1 VTNPARASQK
11 FLALQDRLLHLLGN
25 RVEARAEIVQRMLRR
40 DANEAVSYWLQL
52 SVAVGIATLGLVIG
66 SAAVVIG
73 AMLIAPLMGPIVALA
88 MGLATGSPF
97 LVLRSAGRILLSVSV
112 ALGGAAA
119 ITVLLPFHEL
129 NAEISART
137 TPTVLDLLTAGFC
150 ALAGVYASL
159 RPGSDTAT
167 TAAGT
172 SIGISLVPPLCASGY
187 GLGTLVWPVAGGAA
201 LLFLTNLVAI
211 VAVGT
216 VAFVAAGFNG
226 VDVLHLE
233 RDVLAT
239 GGDAPFARWLASR
252 LSRLFE
258 SRLGPLLRF
267 FMPFMLLAAVYVP
280 LRQALDEVAWEVQA
294 RKAVRDSLAQE
305 PLRVVES
312 RSQVARHGIELVVVV
327 LGTAKDAD
335 AARSRLTQRL
345 KQGSGITPNIEVL
358 AVPDATAFAGLEST
372 LLSTRPALA
381 APQPSSPAAEAL
393 KASAGIRAALAEIW
407 PAGAAGDVLGVAIE
421 QGDNDA
427 LLVRIAHWGGSID
440 AAAREA
446 LQRALSKSLE
456 GATQVE
462 TLAMSGQPITRRE
475 GDLVFVARATAA
487 ARAARMALDVGVCL
501 TRPDVGETKSP
512 LSPQDKALAQALDAE
527 LASQQHLTTLS
538 GNTFEFQLTR
548 GACAGLVN
556 SVAPASSVGTTPS
569 SPRKDAH

>member
-1 VTNPARASQK
+1 
-11 FLALQDRLLHLLGN
+11 
-25 RVEARAEIVQRMLRR
+25 
-40 DANEAVSYWLQL
+40 
-52 SVAVGIATLGLVIG
+52 
-66 SAAVVIG
+66 
-73 AMLIAPLMGPIVALA
+73 
-88 MGLATGSPF
+88 
-97 LVLRSAGRILLSVSV
+97 LVLRSAGRIVLSVSL
-112 ALGGAAA
+112 ALAGAAT

-129 NAEISART
+129 NSEISART
-137 TPTVLDLLTAGFC
+137 TPTVLDLLTAAFC

-216 VAFVAAGFNG
+216 VTFVAAGFNA

-258 SRLGPLLRF
+258 SRVGPVLRF

-280 LRQALDEVAWEVQA
+280 LRRALDEVAWEVKA

-312 RSQVARHGIELVVVV
+312 RSQVARHGVELVVVV

-335 AARSRLTQRL
+335 AARARLTARV
-345 KQGSGITPNIEVL
+345 KQASGIKPKIEVL

-372 LLSTRPALA
+372 LLSPRPAIAAPEPSSLA
-381 APQPSSPAAEAL
+381 AQAL
-393 KASAGIRAALAEIW
+393 KTSDRLRAALAEIW
-407 PAGAAGDVLGVAIE
+407 PAGAAGEILSIATQ
-421 QGDNDA
+421 QGDDA
-427 LLVRIAHWGGSID
+427 SLLIRIAHWGQPID

-446 LQRALSKSLE
+446 LQKSLSKTLE
-456 GATQVE
+456 GATSVE
-462 TLAMSGQPITRRE
+462 TAALTAQPITRRE
-475 GDLVFVARATAA
+475 GDLVFIARATAA
-487 ARAARMALDVGVCL
+487 ARAARPILDVGVCL
-501 TRPDVGETKSP
+501 TRPDVGEAKFP
-512 LSPQDKALAQALDAE
+512 LSAQDRALARALDAE
-527 LASQQHLTTLS
+527 LASQQRLTTLS
-538 GNTFEFQLTR
+538 GSTFELQLTR
-548 GACAGLVN
+548 GACAGSN
-556 SVAPASSVGTTPS
+556 S
-569 SPRKDAH
+569 SPIPAGSNDESAAGPSRPPP